1 MKSNYFYQVVSFKEK
16 LIFLTPPKCSTYSLN
31 KFLVDS
37 NVSLNNPINHPQHP
51 FYHPTLKEIIQAY
64 NISNIKEYKII
75 QIVRNPYD
83 RFISSYVH
91 EQKLLKKSLNLD
103 NYISQIEQYKS
114 LLPNNI
120 DKFYKDFYQTLE
132 YKNFYYKE
140 NSHINNLKYD
150 PIYLSKTQKE
160 KIYNLFKKD
169 FKMFNYEKF

>member
-140 NSHINNLKYD
+140 NSWGGLRF
-150 PIYLSKTQKE
+150 L
-160 KIYNLFKKD
+160 
-169 FKMFNYEKF
+169 